1 MYRVVTYTKDRNGN
15 RIIDP
20 GPWLASHN
28 EADYW
33 ADYLRMLGYRVSI
46 ERLEGKITGNHAY
59 R

>member
-1 MYRVVTYTKDRNGN
+1 MYRVVTYIKDRNGN
-15 RIIDP
+15 RILDP

-33 ADYLRMLGYRVSI
+33 ADYLRMLGYRVSV
-46 ERLEGKITGNHAY
+46 EKLEGKITGNHTY